1 MEGQNLSN
9 IIIIIHSFIVI
20 QTFEGRDTMK
30 PVSKI
35 PALLRHNNI
44 SNKSYIPS
52 FEGVTRRRKILKS
65 KFSLST
71 FFEDQFDSAKNVKAL
86 QVNRTASTFNTN
98 SIIQ

>member
-1 MEGQNLSN
+1 
-9 IIIIIHSFIVI
+9 
-20 QTFEGRDTMK
+20 MK

-44 SNKSYIPS
+44 SNKSCIPS

-86 QVNRTASTFNTN
+86 QVEQDCFNF
-98 SIIQ
+98 